1 MCLKAGRTRWRPST
15 PTGCA
20 MSGCVVSARKRREPT
35 AARYADG
42 STRGSPSALLWCVA
56 LATCGR
62 MVGLQSAMPCRASIA
77 STSLGLVSL
86 RPPSGIRSIRRST
99 CWRDDGSPVVVSE
112 RWCLAALWT
121 ESEPASTVFALL
133 LPGILKRPRKAVNVI
148 NMRKSLLSAP
158 FAHTDCYI
166 FVTGDSCVIVVR
178 RNYKTSK
185 CSEPDLYRARFTPT
199 FDPRRY
205 ASCSPLAT
213 AALGAEF
220 GFRRTQVFTRSWVA
234 KRIFG

>member
-1 MCLKAGRTRWRPST
+1 MCLKAGRTRWCPST

-42 STRGSPSALLWCVA
+42 STRGSPSAVLWCVA

-112 RWCLAALWT
+112 RWWLAALWS

-133 LPGILKRPRKAVNVI
+133 FARHPQAAAQRGQCDQYEKVVVVGPHSRILTVTYL
-148 NMRKSLLSAP
+148 SL
-158 FAHTDCYI
+158 
-166 FVTGDSCVIVVR
+166 VTPV
-178 RNYKTSK
+178 
-185 CSEPDLYRARFTPT
+185 
-199 FDPRRY
+199 
-205 ASCSPLAT
+205 
-213 AALGAEF
+213 
-220 GFRRTQVFTRSWVA
+220 
-234 KRIFG
+234 